1 MAKVTINQTP
11 SAQVV
16 TKAISATTVTDSAG
30 RTITLK
36 KPGVLAQYRLI
47 EALGDTAKN
56 EVYMAMA
63 MPLIYVS
70 EIDGDSVILP
80 STKIQVEALI
90 QRLDEHGIQAVI
102 QGMQE
107 NFGKSDPDADKAAL
121 KN

>member
-47 EALGDTAKN
+47 EALGATAKN

>member
-16 TKAISATTVTDSAG
+16 AKAISATTVTDSAG

-102 QGMQE
+102 QDMQE

>member
-1 MAKVTINQTP
+1 MTKVTINQAP

-16 TKAISATTVTDSAG
+16 AKAIAANTVTDSAG

-107 NFGKSDPDADKAAL
+107 NFGKSDPNADKAAL